1 MFPKILL
8 VDDESASRAALET
21 LLRREGFEVHD
32 ASGGAA
38 ALAECVSFRP
48 DLVLLDVLMPGM
60 SGFEVCK
67 RIKAAPETR
76 LTPVVL
82 ITGLSAT
89 EDRIKGINAGADD
102 FLSKPIDFNELLAR
116 TRSLIK
122 LKHYTDELENAE
134 SVLFSL
140 ALSIEARDP
149 YTRGHC
155 DRLSEMSASLGEIL
169 GIPEEDVKALRSAG
183 IVHDIGKVA
192 VPDSILL
199 KPGPLS
205 PEEIEV
211 MRKHPVVGEQICEPL
226 KTFRLVLPIIRHH
239 HERYD
244 GSGYP
249 DHLRGSEIPL
259 TARIL
264 AARRR
269 LRCPHH
275 GPPVPQSRHLRHC
288 PRDHAG
294 RGSARLVGPRPARS
308 FPHDDSRHLRVRRRP
323 SLPLADSLFPRI
335 DHEPPPAQESNQRQ
349 PQFARQL
356 HRKAR
361 RSRHRRHN
369 RQPRDDG
376 LLHDLETAS
385 SANQKNRLGERN
397 PAFEKGPPDN
407 LVDRVVTSDVLS
419 RHQQFSLRINQ
430 CRPVQSAGPAEN
442 SLRRPQ
448 RIGQAEQ
455 DLRVDCK
462 SWIRRL
468 KRSRSD
474 RLDRSFAADTATR
487 SREEIALQ
495 LFGISGAFRGKL
507 GPHQVSA
514 VRFVT
519 FVIALDAENL
529 LVSLHEAF
537 GEQKPGGQLEVISRR
552 AHRHA
557 QRLFSHADFQR
568 LLGREI
574 VLFAP
579 EISVVPFHNLR

>member
-264 AARRR
+264 QLADVYDALTTDRPYRKADTSDIALGIMQEEAARGWWDRDLLEAFRTMIRDTYASGADHHSR
-269 LRCPHH
+269 LR
-275 GPPVPQSRHLRHC
+275 
-288 PRDHAG
+288 
-294 RGSARLVGPRPARS
+294 
-308 FPHDDSRHLRVRRRP
+308 
-323 SLPLADSLFPRI
+323 
-335 DHEPPPAQESNQRQ
+335 
-349 PQFARQL
+349 
-356 HRKAR
+356 
-361 RSRHRRHN
+361 
-369 RQPRDDG
+369 
-376 LLHDLETAS
+376 
-385 SANQKNRLGERN
+385 
-397 PAFEKGPPDN
+397 
-407 LVDRVVTSDVLS
+407 
-419 RHQQFSLRINQ
+419 
-430 CRPVQSAGPAEN
+430 
-442 SLRRPQ
+442 
-448 RIGQAEQ
+448 
-455 DLRVDCK
+455 
-462 SWIRRL
+462 
-468 KRSRSD
+468 
-474 RLDRSFAADTATR
+474 TR
-487 SREEIALQ
+487 SSPA
-495 LFGISGAFRGKL
+495 
-507 GPHQVSA
+507 
-514 VRFVT
+514 
-519 FVIALDAENL
+519 
-529 LVSLHEAF
+529 
-537 GEQKPGGQLEVISRR
+537 
-552 AHRHA
+552 
-557 QRLFSHADFQR
+557 
-568 LLGREI
+568 
-574 VLFAP
+574 
-579 EISVVPFHNLR
+579 

>member
-122 LKHYTDELENAE
+122 LKNYTDELENAE

-155 DRLSEMSASLGEIL
+155 DRLSEMSTSLGEKL
-169 GIPEEDVKALRSAG
+169 GIPDEDVKALRRAG
-183 IVHDIGKVA
+183 IVHDVGKVA

-211 MRKHPVVGEQICEPL
+211 MRKHPVIGQQICEPL

-264 AARRR
+264 
-269 LRCPHH
+269 
-275 GPPVPQSRHLRHC
+275 Q
-288 PRDHAG
+288 
-294 RGSARLVGPRPARS
+294 
-308 FPHDDSRHLRVRRRP
+308 
-323 SLPLADSLFPRI
+323 LADVYDALTTDRPY
-335 DHEPPPAQESNQRQ
+335 
-349 PQFARQL
+349 
-356 HRKAR
+356 RKA
-361 RSRHRRHN
+361 
-369 RQPRDDG
+369 D
-376 LLHDLETAS
+376 
-385 SANQKNRLGERN
+385 
-397 PAFEKGPPDN
+397 
-407 LVDRVVTSDVLS
+407 TSDVALAIMHEEAARGWWDRDLLEAFRTMIRDGYPAGAN
-419 RHQQFSLRINQ
+419 RHFTLR
-430 CRPVQSAGPAEN
+430 
-442 SLRRPQ
+442 
-448 RIGQAEQ
+448 
-455 DLRVDCK
+455 
-462 SWIRRL
+462 
-468 KRSRSD
+468 
-474 RLDRSFAADTATR
+474 TR
-487 SREEIALQ
+487 SSPA
-495 LFGISGAFRGKL
+495 
-507 GPHQVSA
+507 
-514 VRFVT
+514 
-519 FVIALDAENL
+519 
-529 LVSLHEAF
+529 
-537 GEQKPGGQLEVISRR
+537 
-552 AHRHA
+552 
-557 QRLFSHADFQR
+557 
-568 LLGREI
+568 
-574 VLFAP
+574 
-579 EISVVPFHNLR
+579 